1 MMGSMSLGVIVRQR
15 DLMTPS
21 TSSGTLLVS
30 WFLDVPKMRITGKV
44 VDEVKAMVD
53 DMGEVMGG
61 EVMDGRYVREAD
73 DVDEGADVVLAKG
86 PEVLPNRL
94 DVVMGMVAPGGK

>member
-1 MMGSMSLGVIVRQR
+1 MSFGVIERQR

-30 WFLDVPKMRITGKV
+30 WFLDVPKMRMIGKV
-44 VDEVKAMVD
+44 VDEVKARVD
-53 DMGEVMGG
+53 DMG

-73 DVDEGADVVLAKG
+73 DVDEGADVVLGMG
-86 PEVLPNRL
+86 PVVLPNRL
-94 DVVMGMVAPGGK
+94 DVVMGIVAPGGK